1 VGFLLNLCHGFRR
14 CERDHLSSK
23 PVGGTQVVQDGFVI
37 LRPPKSADPLSR
49 YVPSPSPGPLA
60 RQIAGL
66 DARREI
72 TFEELQQ
79 FLNGYVESNTS
90 SSVLAKLIRHVR
102 AILDIAVDRELV
114 KRNPAR
120 SRDRKLKAKSRK
132 KTSNLSHT
140 PEECGE
146 LYAALSGRDHLA
158 VRILAQLG
166 LRPEELFALRRND
179 LRENELVIG
188 EALVDGHTKEPKTL
202 ASASS
207 VYVPADLLTELKHYL
222 EGIDQSP
229 SAWLFPSQKKS
240 SPLEPKNF
248 L

>member
-1 VGFLLNLCHGFRR
+1 V
-14 CERDHLSSK
+14 
-23 PVGGTQVVQDGFVI
+23 
-37 LRPPKSADPLSR
+37 
-49 YVPSPSPGPLA
+49 
-60 RQIAGL
+60 
-66 DARREI
+66 REI
-72 TFEELQQ
+72 TFEERQQ

-146 LYAALSGRDHLA
+146 LYAALSGRDHLEA
-158 VRILAQLG
+158 RILAQLG

-240 SPLEPKNF
+240 SPLQPKNF
-248 L
+248 LKRVLKPAAIRAGVCVTLDTSGQPQTAVNFSLCDARPPPYLARRRKTQSPHRLTCAMRIRT